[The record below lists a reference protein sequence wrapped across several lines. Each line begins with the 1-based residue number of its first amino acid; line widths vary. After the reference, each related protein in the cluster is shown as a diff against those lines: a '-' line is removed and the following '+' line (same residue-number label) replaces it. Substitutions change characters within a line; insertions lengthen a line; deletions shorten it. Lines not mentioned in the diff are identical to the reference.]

1 MNFFSI
7 SSLVVDREDLT
18 LYEKMCCVVLARFF
32 QDDAQEDIT
41 MERLAKHMGVEEI
54 VAKGA
59 FYSLR
64 NKGILES
71 LDSDV
76 QPGTIIKAEVVQDAN
91 PVRIENDVILTYDE
105 KILEVFEIIE
115 EKINDREAKIIL
127 NFAGNDL
134 EKIRSKYKVAK
145 ASQFQDKIEVLIHE
159 LQKKEHGRIIKKEDV
174 EEKAQSFDEFDFEE
188 EVQNTQVNTYK
199 INLMKKYAKK

>member
-7 SSLVVDREDLT
+7 SQMVVDREDLT
-18 LYEKMCCVVLARFF
+18 IYEKMCCVVLARFF
-32 QDDAQEDIT
+32 QDETLEDIT
-41 MERLAKHMGVEEI
+41 MELLAKHMGVEEL

-64 NKGILES
+64 AKGILES
-71 LDSDV
+71 LETEV
-76 QPGTIIKAEVVQDAN
+76 KPGTIIKAEEMESAPEV
-91 PVRIENDVILTYDE
+91 PENEMILTYDQ
-105 KILEVFEIIE
+105 KILQVFEIID

-127 NFAGNDL
+127 NFAGNNL
-134 EKIRSKYKVAK
+134 EKIRDKYKIAK

-159 LQKKEHGRIIKKEDV
+159 LQKKEPGRIIKKE
-174 EEKAQSFDEFDFEE
+174 EIAEKEKPFDEFVFEE
-188 EVQNTQVNTYK
+188 EIQNTQINTYK

>member
-7 SSLVVDREDLT
+7 SALVVDREDLT
-18 LYEKMCCVVLARFF
+18 IYEKMCCVVLARFF
-32 QDDAQEDIT
+32 QDETLEDIT
-41 MERLAKHMGVEEI
+41 MEQLSKHMGVEEI

-64 NKGILES
+64 SKGILES
-71 LDSDV
+71 LETDV
-76 QPGTIIKAEVVQDAN
+76 KPGTIIKAEEVQAV
-91 PVRIENDVILTYDE
+91 PEAPENEIILTNDQ
-105 KILEVFEIIE
+105 KVLKVFEIID

-127 NFAGNDL
+127 SFAGNDL
-134 EKIRSKYKVAK
+134 DKIRDKYKVAK

-159 LQKKEHGRIIKKEDV
+159 LQKKEHGRIIKKE
-174 EEKAQSFDEFDFEE
+174 EIAEKEKSINEFVFEE
-188 EVQNTQVNTYK
+188 EVQNTQINTYK